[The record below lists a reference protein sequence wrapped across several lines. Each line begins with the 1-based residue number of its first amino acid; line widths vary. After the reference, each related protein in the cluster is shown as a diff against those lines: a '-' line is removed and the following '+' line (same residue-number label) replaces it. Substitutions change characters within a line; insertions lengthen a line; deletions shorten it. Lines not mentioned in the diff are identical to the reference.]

1 MPKAITN
8 TSPLLY
14 LYRADV
20 IEWLPKLFDEIWTPD
35 AVAEELIEG
44 ERRGYDVPI
53 PANYNWL
60 KVKAPRSV
68 PSEWLTLDLG
78 LGELET
84 MALALENVDRIVI
97 LDDAL
102 ARRIARSAGLSVWGT
117 LKVLLEAKAQGIT
130 GTVLPEIDRLR
141 DAGMWISDELLQRV
155 LTLAREGNN
164 SQKMT

>member
-1 MPKAITN
+1 
-8 TSPLLY
+8 
-14 LYRADV
+14 
-20 IEWLPKLFDEIWTPD
+20 
-35 AVAEELIEG
+35 
-44 ERRGYDVPI
+44 
-53 PANYNWL
+53 
-60 KVKAPRSV
+60 
-68 PSEWLTLDLG
+68 
-78 LGELET
+78 